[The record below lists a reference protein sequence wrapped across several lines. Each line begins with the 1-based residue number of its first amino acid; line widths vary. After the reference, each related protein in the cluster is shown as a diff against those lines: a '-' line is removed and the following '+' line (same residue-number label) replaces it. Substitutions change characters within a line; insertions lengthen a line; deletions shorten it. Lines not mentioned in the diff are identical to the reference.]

1 MATVTFVR
9 IESLE
14 KRHGAKTIFKALDLS
29 VDAGEFVAVVGPSG
43 CGKTSLLQ
51 ILAGLDSASN
61 GRCVYGKPDP
71 KIGVVF
77 QNPRLLPWRTV
88 RENLEIVMGEDHRD
102 GLVEEWI
109 ARVDLADAIDQ
120 YPDRL
125 SLGMMRR
132 VALARAFA
140 IEPDLLLMDEPL
152 VSLDAPTARKMR
164 ALLMTLW
171 NLRPHTVIF
180 VTHDL
185 REAVELADR
194 LLFVSPSPMQVV
206 ADVKVA
212 IPRDERSGERIE
224 EWVNNLRSG
233 PSGID
238 AWL

>member
-1 MATVTFVR
+1 
-9 IESLE
+9 
-14 KRHGAKTIFKALDLS
+14 
-29 VDAGEFVAVVGPSG
+29 
-43 CGKTSLLQ
+43 
-51 ILAGLDSASN
+51 
-61 GRCVYGKPDP
+61 
-71 KIGVVF
+71 
-77 QNPRLLPWRTV
+77 
-88 RENLEIVMGEDHRD
+88 MGEDQPD

-120 YPDRL
+120 YPERL

-171 NLRPHTVIF
+171 SLRPHTVIF

-185 REAVELADR
+185 REAIELADR

-212 IPRDERSGERIE
+212 IPRNERSGERIE
-224 EWVNNLRSG
+224 EWVNTLRSG
-233 PSGID
+233 PFGVD